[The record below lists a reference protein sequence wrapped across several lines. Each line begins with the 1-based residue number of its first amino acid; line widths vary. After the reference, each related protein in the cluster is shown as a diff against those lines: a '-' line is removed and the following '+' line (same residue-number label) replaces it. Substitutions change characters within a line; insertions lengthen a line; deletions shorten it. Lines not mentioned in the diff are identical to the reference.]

1 MPRHASA
8 EPSVYFFIPNLI
20 GYLRILLCIVAF
32 AVAKD
37 HFIIFYVCYAVSQVL
52 DQWDG
57 WAARRYGQS
66 SRFGAV
72 LDMVTDRC
80 STACLQCILIGTT
93 FYPNALNAV
102 MFLIALDIS
111 SHYAR
116 LYATLAAGE
125 KSHKD
130 VSDDTFLPLRI
141 YYGNRVVLY
150 ILCFG
155 NESFFLL
162 SYLRKFWIGPQLF
175 TLALASGSVAVSLVD
190 LALAITVPVMLTKHF
205 MNFVQLLQSAK
216 DIKAIDDKERADKK
230 KAAKASPAKKS
241 PKRQ

>member
-1 MPRHASA
+1 MPRHS
-8 EPSVYFFIPNLI
+8 ETSVYFFIPNLI
-20 GYLRILLCIVAF
+20 GYVRILLCVVAF
-32 AVAKD
+32 AVATD
-37 HFIIFYVCYAVSQVL
+37 HYFIFYACYAFSQIL

-57 WAARRYGQS
+57 WAARKYGQS

-80 STACLQCILIGTT
+80 STACLQCILIGTN
-93 FYPNALNAV
+93 FYPNMLNAV

-116 LYATLAAGE
+116 LYATLAVGE

-130 VSDDTFLPLRI
+130 VSADTFLPLRI
-141 YYGNRVVLY
+141 YYGNRYVLY

-162 SYLRKFWIGPQLF
+162 SYLRRFWVGPELF
-175 TLALASGSVAVSLVD
+175 TLAGTAVSLVD
-190 LALAITVPVMLTKHF
+190 LCLYDFGGRHAVGS
-205 MNFVQLLQSAK
+205 N
-216 DIKAIDDKERADKK
+216 RG
-230 KAAKASPAKKS
+230 
-241 PKRQ
+241 